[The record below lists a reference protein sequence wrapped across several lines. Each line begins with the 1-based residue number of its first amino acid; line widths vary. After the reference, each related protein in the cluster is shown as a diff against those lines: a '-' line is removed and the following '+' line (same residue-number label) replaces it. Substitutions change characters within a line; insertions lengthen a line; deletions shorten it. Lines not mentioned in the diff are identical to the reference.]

1 MISRRDFIQQ
11 GLAVVSMGAAVPS
24 VFSKAVVAAAEQ
36 NNQASLSGKTLVVVQ
51 LAGGV
56 DGLNTVIPYA
66 DPAYRQ
72 NRPAL
77 GVKESEMLVQDERVA
92 FHPGLAKFKE
102 VFDEGKLAIVEG
114 VGYPDPNFSHFKDR
128 KSVV

>member
-1 MISRRDFIQQ
+1 MIGRRDFIQQ

-36 NNQASLSGKTLVVVQ
+36 NHQGSLSGKTLIVVQ

-56 DGLNTVIPYA
+56 DGLNTVLPYR

-72 NRPAL
+72 NRTAIAI
-77 GVKESEMLVQDERVA
+77 KESDMLVLDDRIA
-92 FHPGLAKFKE
+92 FHPGLEKMKE
-102 VFDEGKLAIVEG
+102 VFDRGNL
-114 VGYPDPNFSHFKDR
+114 
-128 KSVV
+128 